1 MSVDRQFNE
10 SDNEVNSPQYS
21 IADQCLSVL
30 SREQIGK
37 SAIETGIESGT
48 VIPDTEIA
56 SIGTVVC
63 NVEIQTVFDVVCN
76 YHDKPSS

>member
-1 MSVDRQFNE
+1 MSVNRQFNE

-37 SAIETGIESGT
+37 SAIETGIESED
-48 VIPDTEIA
+48 VQPKTEIEQ
-56 SIGTVVC
+56 VC
-63 NVEIQTVFDVVCN
+63 CGLELLPGFGVHVGPDAIE
-76 YHDKPSS
+76 

>member
-21 IADQCLSVL
+21 IADQCLSML

-37 SAIETGIESGT
+37 SAIETGIESEDVQPKTEIEQVCGGLELLPGLG
-48 VIPDTEIA
+48 VHIGPDTIE
-56 SIGTVVC
+56 
-63 NVEIQTVFDVVCN
+63 
-76 YHDKPSS
+76 